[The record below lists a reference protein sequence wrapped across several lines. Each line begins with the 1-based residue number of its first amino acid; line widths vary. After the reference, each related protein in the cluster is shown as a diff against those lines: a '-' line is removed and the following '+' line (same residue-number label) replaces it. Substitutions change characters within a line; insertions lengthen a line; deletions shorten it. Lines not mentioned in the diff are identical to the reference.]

1 MTDRA
6 VMAEVVAVGT
16 ELLLGQIDNT
26 NARWISERLAGA
38 GVDVLH
44 HSVVGDIL
52 PRIAD
57 ALRLAATRADVVV
70 VTGGLG
76 PTEDDL
82 TRDALA
88 LVMDA
93 PLERHPELESWLR
106 ERFAGFSSRPM
117 PENNLRQADVPK
129 GARTIENDRGS
140 APGLIAELPT
150 GATVYAV
157 PGVPGEM
164 VAMLERSVL
173 PELRERSG
181 AVIVSRVLRLTGMG
195 ESAVAEVLRDLFE
208 ASANPS
214 VAYLASI
221 GEVKVR
227 LTAKA
232 ATVQEAGRLLGP
244 LAEEVRGRL
253 SDVVFSSQDETLE
266 EVVLRLLG
274 ERGLRLACAESLT
287 GGGVAARLTRPPG
300 ASASFLGSAV
310 VYTAEEK
317 QRVLGVSRETIE
329 GPGVVSEACA
339 RELAAGAR
347 RLFGAD
353 VAVSFTG
360 AAGPEPHAGAEPGT
374 VWIGLDAGEV
384 VHARGIRLSGD
395 RERIR
400 GWSAQAGLDLV
411 RRYLDGSS
419 LPVSDSAI

>member
-1 MTDRA
+1 
-6 VMAEVVAVGT
+6 
-16 ELLLGQIDNT
+16 
-26 NARWISERLAGA
+26 

-44 HSVVGDIL
+44 HTVVGDNL
-52 PRIAD
+52 HRIVD
-57 ALRLAATRADVVV
+57 ALRLAATRADVVL

-93 PLERHPELESWLR
+93 PLERSPELEAWLR
-106 ERFAGFSSRPM
+106 DRFAGFSSRPM

-129 GARTIENDRGS
+129 GARSIPNDRGS
-140 APGLIAELPT
+140 APGLVAELPT

-164 VAMLERSVL
+164 VAMFERSIL
-173 PELRERSG
+173 PELRARSG
-181 AVIVSRVLRLTGMG
+181 GVIVSRVLRLTGMG

-208 ASANPS
+208 ASSNPS

-232 ATVQEAGRLLGP
+232 PTVQEAGRLLGP

-253 SDVVFSSQDETLE
+253 GDVVFSTEDETLE
-266 EVVLRLLG
+266 EVVLRLLR
-274 ERGLRLACAESLT
+274 ERGLTLACAESLT
-287 GGGVAARLTRPPG
+287 GGGVSARLTRPPG
-300 ASASFLGSAV
+300 ASASFLGGAV
-310 VYTAEEK
+310 VYMAEEK
-317 QRVLGVSRETIE
+317 ERVLGVSPETIARA
-329 GPGVVSEACA
+329 GVVSEACA
-339 RELAAGAR
+339 REMASGAR
-347 RLFGAD
+347 RLFRAD
-353 VAVSFTG
+353 VALSLTG
-360 AAGPEPHAGAEPGT
+360 AAGPEAHGGAEPGT
-374 VWIGLDAGEV
+374 VWIALDAGEV
-384 VHARGIRLSGD
+384 THARGIRLTGE

-411 RRYLDGSS
+411 RRHLDGSP